1 MAAQN
6 EPVRALQ
13 ENSRGLL
20 YPSESDKPLKV
31 VSWPAAQ
38 GVTEDLVRRQC
49 GLDPKIPIETKPAE
63 EFFAPVTTL
72 QDWFGDAEK
81 QTAAKFQELERLV
94 RERLSNAQLFRWGDT
109 TAHLLLLG
117 KDASGGVAGLQT
129 QVVET

>member
-6 EPVRALQ
+6 ETVRALQ
-13 ENSRGLL
+13 DGSRGLL
-20 YPSESDKPLKV
+20 YPSEADKPLKV
-31 VSWPAAQ
+31 VSWPAAE
-38 GVTEDLVRRQC
+38 GVCEDVVRRQC
-49 GLDPKIPIETKPAE
+49 GLDSKTPIETKPVD

-72 QDWFGDAEK
+72 QDWYGDAEK
-81 QTAAKFQELERLV
+81 QTAARFQELERLV

-117 KDASGGVAGLQT
+117 KDASGGVAGLHT